1 MAQVPAAPASVAA
14 DLILKNGKIITVD
27 SAFTIAQ
34 AIAIAGDR
42 ILAVGPDAAMAP
54 HTGPATRVVDL
65 QGKTVMPGITDGH
78 AHADREALRNVFPS
92 LGRVRSI
99 GDIKDRIAELARG
112 KRPGEWIVTM
122 PIGDPPYYFDVPDI
136 LAEKR
141 WQSGLYPL
149 DLGFLARHHAARLLC
164 QHRGA
169 PARRHHARHGLAGR
183 GAHDREGCRR

>member
-1 MAQVPAAPASVAA
+1 MTSNTRRGFLAGAATAAAASGSSAMAQVPAAPATVAA

-27 SAFTIAQ
+27 PAFTITQ
-34 AIAIAGDR
+34 AIAIVSGR

-54 HTGPATRVVDL
+54 HTGPATRVIDL
-65 QGKTVMPGITDGH
+65 QGRAVMPGITDGH
-78 AHADREALRNVFPS
+78 AHADREALGNVFPS

-136 LAEKR
+136 LAERR
-141 WQSGLYPL
+141 WPTRHDL
-149 DLGFLARHHAARLLC
+149 DAA
-164 QHRGA
+164 A
-169 PARRHHARHGLAGR
+169 PNNPVYIRST
-183 GAHDREGCRR
+183 